1 MKAGCV
7 IYFILFFALWFQWV
21 NEGGMCILFN
31 VEVIS
36 ALYSFSQFSKK
47 NLGQNVLNGAE
58 NDIILLVLK
67 SIIRL
72 TKIFKWIHSE

>member
-1 MKAGCV
+1 MFNESRVCNIFHFV
-7 IYFILFFALWFQWV
+7 FCPLV
-21 NEGGMCILFN
+21 NEGGMWIFFN

-36 ALYSFSQFSKK
+36 ALYSFSKFGKK

-58 NDIILLVLK
+58 NYIILLVLK

-72 TKIFKWIHSE
+72 TKIFK